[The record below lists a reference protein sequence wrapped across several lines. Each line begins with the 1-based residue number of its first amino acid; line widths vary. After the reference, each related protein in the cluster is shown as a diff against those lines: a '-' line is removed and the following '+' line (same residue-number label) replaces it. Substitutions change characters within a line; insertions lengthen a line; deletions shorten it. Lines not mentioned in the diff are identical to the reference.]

1 MSKVLLV
8 VNSDS
13 DLPNFKRTSFYT
25 LLCNIGF
32 QYVKRNRKNIVI
44 DREDIIL
51 WWRDYLRKIRSYR
64 KRGCKIYYLNETWNN
79 EGYTT
84 SQIWIDP
91 EVKSK
96 KQAFLSGL
104 STGLKTPAGKLRLIV
119 LHIGSEDGFLEGGL
133 LLFLSKKT
141 DDYHE

>member
-1 MSKVLLV
+1 M
-8 VNSDS
+8 
-13 DLPNFKRTSFYT
+13 
-25 LLCNIGF
+25 GF

-44 DREDIIL
+44 DHEDIIL
-51 WWRDYLRKIRSYR
+51 WRRDYLRKIHSYR
-64 KRGCKIYYLNETWNN
+64 KRGCKIYYLDETWIN
-79 EGYTT
+79 EGHTT

-104 STGLKTPAGKLRLIV
+104 STGLKTPSGKGRRLIV

-141 DDYHE
+141 GDYHEEMTGDVFRN